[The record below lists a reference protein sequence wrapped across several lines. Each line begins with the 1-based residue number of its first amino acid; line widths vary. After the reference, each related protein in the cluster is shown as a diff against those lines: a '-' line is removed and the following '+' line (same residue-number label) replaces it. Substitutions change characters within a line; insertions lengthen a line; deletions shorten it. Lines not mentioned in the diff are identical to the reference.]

1 MVKFNICSRFLVI
14 LSKTRIFVT
23 WQNFQKS
30 QKMIKMKQKL
40 NTSRTKHAIHTKIHR
55 KLYQLCALKVANSPN
70 EIGWRSATFEV
81 ILLFDKL
88 YIFTQLLASKLITEK
103 NQIVSNIFLSTS
115 PKLLSS
121 IIFVWNFRATVI

>member
-14 LSKTRIFVT
+14 LSKRRIFVT

-70 EIGWRSATFEV
+70 EIGWRSATFEA

-88 YIFTQLLASKLITEK
+88 YIFTQLLASKLLKKIRLF
-103 NQIVSNIFLSTS
+103 QIYSYLQVANYYQASFSSEIFG
-115 PKLLSS
+115 LL
-121 IIFVWNFRATVI
+121 